1 MTKETILLILI
12 PLMFLLIILDISTKR
27 ISFLRS
33 LYLKLFGPMLRK
45 HEINSKQVFLNG
57 ASWVLISAVLT
68 IFIFPKIIAIVAL
81 SVLIISDVFAALVG
95 RKFGKRNFL
104 DIKNK
109 SWEGSIAFFVSA
121 LLVSIV
127 YGFIFD
133 LSYFYFIISFFASI
147 SAAMGEALAK
157 EVLHS
162 DDNLTIPISFGITM
176 WFGNT
181 FLSYFYNISFII

>member
-1 MTKETILLILI
+1 M
-12 PLMFLLIILDISTKR
+12 
-27 ISFLRS
+27 
-33 LYLKLFGPMLRK
+33 
-45 HEINSKQVFLNG
+45 
-57 ASWVLISAVLT
+57 LISAVLS
-68 IFIFPKIIAIVAL
+68 IFIFPKTIAIVAL

-181 FLSYFYNISFII
+181 FLSYFYNISFIIYIRLEYKYILYNQPFFYLSYQTIYITQNNIFNKFE